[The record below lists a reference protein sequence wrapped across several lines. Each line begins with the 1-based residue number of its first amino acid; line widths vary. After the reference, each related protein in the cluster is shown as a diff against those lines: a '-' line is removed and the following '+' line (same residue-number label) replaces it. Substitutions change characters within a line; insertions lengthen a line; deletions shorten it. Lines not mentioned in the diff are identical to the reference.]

1 MISEQ
6 LIYDAFRRFL
16 VKKSRPRTEA
26 IHVSEVVG
34 CLRKAYYNRKYG
46 DEQLN
51 HLAPTKRVIL
61 SLGLSTHLILEEILE
76 ELGYHTE
83 SIYMLNLGGL
93 KLVGTPDAVNPQ
105 RNSILEIKTTNK
117 LSEHPLE
124 HHILQLNTYQGI
136 LKMIYDSGPPLG
148 HIIYIHKR
156 DCKIKIHTHIF
167 NMQLFN
173 KIIEKARIYHQYLKQ
188 DQEPP
193 AEQSW
198 LCNYC
203 KWKWRCCKQ

>member
-1 MISEQ
+1 MISSE
-6 LIYDAFRRFL
+6 LIYEAFRRFL
-16 VKKSRPRTEA
+16 VKKSKPRENHS

-76 ELGYHTE
+76 ELGYKTE
-83 SIYMLNLGGL
+83 STYTLNLGSL
-93 KLVGTPDAVNPQ
+93 KLVGTPDAINPQ
-105 RNSILEIKTTNK
+105 RNSILEIKTVNK
-117 LSEHPLE
+117 LPEQPLE

-136 LKMIYDSGPPLG
+136 LKTIYNSRPPIG

-156 DCKIKIHTHIF
+156 DGQIKIYTHIF
-167 NMQLFN
+167 NEQLFN
-173 KIIEKARIYHQYLKQ
+173 KIIEKARIYHEYITQN
-188 DQEPP
+188 QEPP
-193 AEQSW
+193 AEPNW

-203 KWKWRCCKQ
+203 EWKWRCKP